1 MLEAAEKGRSGERY
15 IIGGHYCTMA
25 DLLTTLEKVSGV
37 PDPTHRVPYPVIL
50 PYAWFSEMHSRV
62 TGRPALLS
70 REIVQIMRYQLQVVS
85 DKAMRELG
93 VRFRP
98 VEETLRDEVEW
109 YRSHQ

>member
-15 IIGGHYCTMA
+15 IIGGHYCTMG

-37 PDPTHRVPYPVIL
+37 PAPTRRFPYPVIF
-50 PYAWFSEMHSRV
+50 PYAWFSELHSRV
-62 TGRPALLS
+62 TGRPVLLS

-85 DKAMRELG
+85 EKAMRELG